1 MLTWFDSQND
11 VVYGKVNLT
20 LPFYQKPRLTLHF
33 KCSATKLTLLISNL
47 FLMYINVI
55 TLLRVKL

>member
-11 VVYGKVNLT
+11 VVCKVNLT

-47 FLMYINVI
+47 FLMYINGI